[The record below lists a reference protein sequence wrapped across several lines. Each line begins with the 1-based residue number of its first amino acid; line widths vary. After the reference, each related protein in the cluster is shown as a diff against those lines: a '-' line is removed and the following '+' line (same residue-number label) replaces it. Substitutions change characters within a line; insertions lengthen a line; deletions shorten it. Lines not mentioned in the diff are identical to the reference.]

1 VVDSVTFSTP
11 LGGRS
16 VTLTADQLDAAA
28 RGGQALRDGAEQ
40 ERLIEDDLPEF
51 LRIYEEARWRYLTAK
66 DAVEVHK
73 MRGKE
78 LKAEQ
83 DAALKALSEL
93 KPPKRQR

>member
-1 VVDSVTFSTP
+1 MVDSVTFSTP

-66 DAVEVHK
+66 DALAVHVE
-73 MRGKE
+73 RGKE
-78 LKAEQ
+78 IKEELG
-83 DAALKALSEL
+83 AALKALSEL